1 MAILSHPI
9 RGEWIETRELIL
21 IAAGYLVAV
30 NVVAFALFGYDKYC
44 AQHDKWRVRESTL
57 LFWSAIGGALGAGLA
72 MEFFHHKT
80 LHLKFKFGVPFL
92 LFVQIVL
99 VGLLF
104 ANPGNI
110 IEIIEKILSH
120 LITGCVD

>member
-1 MAILSHPI
+1 MMS
-9 RGEWIETRELIL
+9 RELML
-21 IAAGYLVAV
+21 IVLGYIVAV
-30 NVVAFALFGYDKYC
+30 NFVTFALFGYDKYC
-44 AQHDKWRVRESTL
+44 AQHGKWRVRETTL

-99 VGLLF
+99 VGLLLT
-104 ANPGNI
+104 NPGNI
-110 IEIIEKILSH
+110 VEKILSR
-120 LITGCVD
+120 